1 MQIINN
7 TTANTTI
14 KIPQT
19 KVVRKKL
26 LKTNTPK
33 LSTNPQTVIFSF
45 STGKSSRNT
54 GPKKRYKTQKMQ
66 GINIVDTITSPEYP

>member
-1 MQIINN
+1 M
-7 TTANTTI
+7 TDNTTI

-19 KVVRKKL
+19 KVVKNKL
-26 LKTNTPK
+26 QETNNPK
-33 LSTNPQTVIFSF
+33 LSTKPQIVIFSF
-45 STGKSSRNT
+45 STGKSSRNI